1 MIDNKY
7 IDDVITQVSIEE
19 VCCDAGVVFK
29 KTQGHRKWAC
39 CPFHQEK
46 TPSFCIDIATNKW
59 HCFGECQTGGNVISF
74 LMKAEKIPFP
84 LAVKKLLHS
93 KLNID
98 IEDKDYLITDAERDR
113 QLEIEQMR
121 IINQKVNDFFVEEIK
136 RENKYSKAALSYA
149 KKRWGGDEEK
159 FVDLQIGYAPNT
171 GFVEWAEHSGL
182 DIDKMKE
189 MGLIHYNEEKKFN
202 YPAYKDRITIPIKDK
217 FSNIIGFT
225 CRTMSENDDVAKYK
239 NSSTSQIY
247 EKDKSVFGIDNAIR
261 EARITN
267 KMYCVEGAPD
277 AIRLQLL
284 GINNAVAPLGGE
296 WTENQLDIVYSYAH
310 NIVFIPDSEPVK
322 RGNKLSAGDS
332 NVCKAGIKALK
343 KGFTVAVREIP
354 NANENGIVTRK
365 KDADSYFQN
374 RDQFACL
381 NDQEFLLWYICK
393 NYYHDAAGMSE
404 DTTENRIKAIVDIC
418 NLLVLIKDED
428 VRDSYLNTIIEV
440 YQHKNEWLNGIKRA
454 KKQQIEEK
462 AKLNKSANYDM
473 LSKFGFSEQSGG
485 YWGMTKD
492 GVPVQWSNFTL
503 RPMFHIRDDFN
514 PTRLFWIKNN
524 DKDTPKRMIELN
536 MDEITSSTN
545 LRKRL
550 FGMGNYIWMGKDEH
564 MIKLLGYLGEVTE
577 TADPIKQLGYQRK
590 ENFYCFCNGA
600 IEDGIW
606 VPTDEWGILRIK
618 AGKFYLPALSKL
630 YSDKIELYANEK
642 KFRHIKYSNNNIDTA
657 DYFNKI
663 CSVFGDNAKV
673 GLMFYIA
680 TVFHDIVL
688 PKSRAF
694 PILNVFGPKGC
705 GKTDFAQTLMDFFYT
720 YELKYEP
727 LSITNASLPALSDYV
742 ASVSNALVHI
752 DEYKNGIDIKKIEWL
767 KDLWNGIGRSKMNME
782 KDKKL
787 VQARVDSGIIL
798 TGQEMPTADI
808 ALFSRLIYLTFDR
821 ADHTTEEKDRF
832 NDMDH
837 YRQIGTTHITIELL
851 KHREEF
857 QRIFGKAWQKATAD
871 IQIELNNLNILDRI
885 QTNWTIILATYLAIK
900 DSVEIP
906 YMYEELFNICIEGIK
921 RQNNMCNSTDEIA
934 GFWSIISAAQQT
946 GKYVERQDYLIKT
959 VDHLSSSISKEVI
972 NFNPPKRILMIRRD
986 MSLSTYRKEGRSMD
1000 QNTLPA
1006 DSLLHYLQIAPE
1018 YLGTTKNPERFV
1030 QFLNGTVVTAVIK
1043 DSDGGAHARTVWHK
1057 DRPLCFDYDQISKK
1071 YGIILDSDTDI
1082 NEDNYE
1088 HKEKNRNATIVE
1100 IGKREEALPFE
1111 EK

>member
-74 LMKAEKIPFP
+74 LMRKENLPFP
-84 LAVKKLLHS
+84 IAVKKLLHE

-98 IEDKDYLITDAERDR
+98 IEDKDYLITDAEKER

-121 IINQKVNDFFVEEIK
+121 IINDRVNKFFVNELN
-136 RENKYSKAALSYA
+136 RDNKESKAALKYA
-149 KKRWGGDEEK
+149 KDRWGENEKKFEE
-159 FVDLQIGYAPNT
+159 LSIGYAPKT
-171 GFVEWAEHSGL
+171 GFVEWAQHSGL
-182 DIDKMKE
+182 DLEKMKE
-189 MGLIHYNEEKKFN
+189 MGLLGYNEEKKFT
-202 YPAYKDRITIPIKDK
+202 YAAYQERITIPIRDK

-225 CRTMSENDDVAKYK
+225 CRTTSDRDDVAKYK
-239 NSSTSQIY
+239 NSSTSLIY
-247 EKDKSVFGIDNAIR
+247 KKEQSIFGIDNAVR
-261 EARITN
+261 EARMKN

-277 AIRLQLL
+277 AMRLQLL
-284 GINNAVAPLGGE
+284 GINNTVATLGGE
-296 WTENQLDIVYSYAH
+296 WTEHQLDVIYSYTH
-310 NIVFIPDSEPVK
+310 NIVFIPDSEPIK
-322 RGNKLSAGDS
+322 NGKLSPGDAY
-332 NVCKAGIKALK
+332 VCKAGIKALN

-354 NANENGIVTRK
+354 NGTDGKVVK
-365 KDADSYFQN
+365 KQDADSYFK
-374 RDQFACL
+374 DKILFTVL
-381 NDQEFLLWYICK
+381 KDEEFLLWYLRK
-393 NYYHDAAGMSE
+393 NYYNNAEEMSA
-404 DTTENRIKAIVDIC
+404 DTTENRIESISETCK
-418 NLLVLIKDED
+418 LLVLIKDED

-440 YQHKNEWLNGIKRA
+440 YQHKNEWQNGIKRA
-454 KKQQIEEK
+454 KKQQVEEK

-473 LSKFGFSEQSGG
+473 LNQFGFSEQFGG
-485 YWGMTKD
+485 YWGVTKD
-492 GVPVQWSNFTL
+492 GVSVQWSNFTL

-536 MDEITSSTN
+536 MEEITSSSN

-550 FGMGNYIWMGKDEH
+550 FGMGNYIWMGKDEQ
-564 MIKLLGYLGEVTE
+564 MIKLLGYLGQVTE

-600 IEDGIW
+600 IEDGTW
-606 VPTDEWGILRIK
+606 VATDEWGILRIK

-630 YSDKIELYANEK
+630 YSDQTELYANEK
-642 KFRHIKYSNNNIDTA
+642 KFRHVKYSNNNIGIA

-663 CSVFGDNAKV
+663 CTVFGDNAKV

-688 PKSRAF
+688 PKSRSF

-727 LSITNASLPALSDYV
+727 LSITNASMPALSDYV

-782 KDKKL
+782 KDKKR

-821 ADHTTEEKDRF
+821 SDHTTEEKKRF

-837 YRQIGTTHITIELL
+837 FRQIGTTHITIELL
-851 KHREEF
+851 KHRDEF
-857 QRIFGKAWQKATAD
+857 NMLFGKAWIKATAD
-871 IQIELNNLNILDRI
+871 LQLELSEQNILDRI
-885 QTNWTIILATYLAIK
+885 QTNWTIVLATYLAIK
-900 DSVEIP
+900 DEVDIP
-906 YMYEELFNICIEGIK
+906 FTYDDLFNICVEGMK
-921 RQNNMCNSTDEIA
+921 RQNSMCNSTDEIA

-946 GKYVERQDYLIKT
+946 GKFVERQDYMIKT
-959 VDHLSSSISKEVI
+959 VDHISTSKMKDVI
-972 NFNPPKRILMIRRD
+972 NFTPSKRILMIRRD
-986 MSLSTYRKEGRSMD
+986 ISLATYRKEGRSMD

-1018 YLGTTKNPERFV
+1018 FLGTTKNPERFM
-1030 QFLNGTVVTAVIK
+1030 QFVNGTPVTTVIK
-1043 DSDGGAHARTVWHK
+1043 DEEGLHSRKVWHK

-1071 YGIILDSDTDI
+1071 YGIILDSETDI
-1082 NEDNYE
+1082 HEDCENNNYNSVGKGNGTIKAKIN
-1088 HKEKNRNATIVE
+1088 KE
-1100 IGKREEALPFE
+1100 EENIDF
-1111 EK
+1111 